1 MILNDLYFYFIGG
14 DLFTFGGDSYKLFYC
29 NFFRVPEIFLS
40 NEIFLYFSLSSRER
54 RCDFIKH
61 YLILPPH

>member
-29 NFFRVPEIFLS
+29 NFFRVPEIFYLMK
-40 NEIFLYFSLSSRER
+40 YFYILVSVQEKEDVILSST
-54 RCDFIKH
+54 I
-61 YLILPPH
+61 